1 MRGNPTSWLS
11 NCYVLL
17 APMLRR
23 MARLPPPAGRVVE
36 ARLADRIRS
45 PLGRAEVHTV
55 RLEGGKAV
63 PAFKESGAITS
74 MAHADGYIEIPPD
87 VGVVEK
93 GERVRVTL
101 F

>member
-1 MRGNPTSWLS
+1 MAARGVSWWTKWKDRTWILR
-11 NCYVLL
+11 LL
-17 APMLRR
+17 AEL
-23 MARLPPPAGRVVE
+23 
-36 ARLADRIRS
+36 ISS
-45 PLGRAEVHTV
+45 PLGRVEVHTV
-55 RLEGGKAV
+55 RLVGDRAV

-74 MAHADGYIEIPPD
+74 MAHADGYLEIPAD